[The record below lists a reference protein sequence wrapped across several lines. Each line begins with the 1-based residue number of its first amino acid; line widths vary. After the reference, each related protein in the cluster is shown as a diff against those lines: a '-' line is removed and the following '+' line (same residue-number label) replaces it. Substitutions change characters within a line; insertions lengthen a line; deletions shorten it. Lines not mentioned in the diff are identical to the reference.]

1 MSENRTNQYDAKS
14 DLAYRSCNLASLLY
28 ILGFS
33 RDEFESITIDDAIN
47 VIRKRYVYKHNI
59 STNIASQE
67 YIKKQSIILSR
78 SVRRAWFD
86 VQVAGYE
93 VANGE

>member
-1 MSENRTNQYDAKS
+1 MNQNKYDPSAELS
-14 DLAYRSCNLASLLY
+14 FRSCNLASLLY
-28 ILGFS
+28 ILGFK
-33 RDEFESITIDDAIN
+33 RDEFESVTIDDAIN
-47 VIRKRYVYKHNI
+47 AIRQRYVYKHD
-59 STNIASQE
+59 TTLNIAAQE

-93 VANGE
+93 ASNE